1 MINMK
6 MPKLLEI
13 FSPRSHDDIWKGVW
27 SMSCDIKTKYQ
38 VMSQMKNRRL
48 DNRCKKCSIVQFR
61 YSLAN

>member
-13 FSPRSHDDIWKGVW
+13 FSPRSRDDIWKGVW

-38 VMSQMKNRRL
+38 VMSQMKNRTL
-48 DNRCKKCSIVQFR
+48 AIDEKSVSVYLTEFR
-61 YSLAN
+61 T

>member
-13 FSPRSHDDIWKGVW
+13 FSPRSHDEVW

-48 DNRCKKCSIVQFR
+48 GNRCKKCDCIFKGV
-61 YSLAN
+61 